1 MEEATITVSSNFLNK
16 RRPQIMSL
24 MLKRVVFPMKSG
36 QKPLLNLKMPEKILK
51 ETRRSRR
58 VTQPKMSEI
67 SF

>member
-1 MEEATITVSSNFLNK
+1 
-16 RRPQIMSL
+16 MSL